1 MVKLRNDSVKR
12 IQYEIYQARLRN
24 KGVVIDPSLQM
35 EVECPT
41 VTNAG
46 MSITYTADGTV
57 LSPHGNTTTVSS
69 GAGTATITSS
79 SMTTREMTLARD
91 ANQVPFTVI
100 FDPVTGQNVTVTG
113 KDVVYNDGSG
123 VPQVDGAGAMSYDST
138 NHIVTIITDGGTG
151 AASDTSKQTEYT
163 GISVTTGSGAAPGY
177 SVVRSDGGYAERS
190 GGLSPNDEFR
200 GFAETPY
207 SLNDAVTSQI
217 AYNGTRLDMTDKETY
232 LNQKKYNYYGP
243 NDSRGKNTGYDRRM
257 NTFILDKKAFHGHGQ
272 DTEKICHE
280 VRNRLMEGNMDGIL
294 SPAQVAA
301 AQAVAGEEERV

>member
-1 MVKLRNDSVKR
+1 
-12 IQYEIYQARLRN
+12 
-24 KGVVIDPSLQM
+24 
-35 EVECPT
+35 
-41 VTNAG
+41 
-46 MSITYTADGTV
+46 
-57 LSPHGNTTTVSS
+57 
-69 GAGTATITSS
+69 
-79 SMTTREMTLARD
+79 MTLARD

-294 SPAQVAA
+294 TPAQVAA